1 MQFTR
6 MATALATGDVAAS
19 RDFYVDHLG
28 FTPAVDLGWYV
39 SLHHPDHPDY
49 PEQVLD
55 LVARD
60 HPSVPAPFRGRD
72 VDGVTLAVLV
82 DDAAQE
88 EGRLRA
94 AGVPIA
100 VPLED
105 MPWGQRR
112 FHLVAPEGTHVEVV
126 QFLDPDPPGPATGG

>member
-1 MQFTR
+1 MQFSR
-6 MATALATGDVAAS
+6 MATALATDDVAAS

-39 SLHHPDHPDY
+39 SLHHPDHP
-49 PEQVLD
+49 EQVLD

-60 HPSVPAPFRGRD
+60 HPSIPARFRGHR
-72 VDGVTLAVLV
+72 VGGTTLALLV
-82 DDAAQE
+82 ADAARE
-88 EGRLRA
+88 ESRLRA
-94 AGVPIA
+94 AGVPVA

-126 QFLDPDPPGPATGG
+126 QFLDPDPPGPAAGG